1 MKPQQ
6 QSLQNECHLTAA
18 RLQTRRHFLGGCS
31 MALGAAALNSGMFD
45 PLANRV
51 RASETDEL
59 SQRVNHAKHVIY
71 LHMAGS
77 PPQHELFD
85 YKPTLEKHHL
95 QPCPDELVEGKT
107 FAFIKGKPK
116 LLGPVFPFKKY
127 GDCGMQLGAL
137 IPNIGEHADDLCLI
151 RSMHTDQFNHA
162 PAQLLLQTGNS
173 QFGSASMGAWA
184 TYGLGSENQNLP
196 SFMVM
201 VSGGKMPSA
210 GKSLWGSGYL
220 PSVFQGV
227 QCRSEGDPILY
238 VSNPKGMSRDVRR
251 DSLDALNALNRLE
264 YETFQDPET
273 LTRIEQ
279 YELAFRMQTAVPK
292 VMDISREPQHIL
304 DAYGAKPG
312 AASLANN
319 CLLARRLVEQG
330 VRFVQLFD
338 WGWDIHG
345 TAAYDDMHTQL
356 VAKCKEADQPI
367 GMLLT
372 DLKQRG
378 MLEDTLVIFGGE
390 FGRTPMVE
398 ARNGTMKFLGRDH
411 HPDCFSLWVAGGGF
425 RGGHVHGKTDEL
437 GFKVAED
444 GVDVKDFQA
453 TVLHALGLDPYR
465 LSFAS
470 QGLNQRLIGPANTPK
485 IIRELFA

>member
-1 MKPQQ
+1 MKP
-6 QSLQNECHLTAA
+6 NRLTPEQELGLASA
-18 RLQTRRHFLGGCS
+18 RVETRRHFLNNCS
-31 MALGAAALNSGMFD
+31 MALGAAAMSAGLSGAT
-45 PLANRV
+45 PAAASSSASKRWV
-51 RASETDEL
+51 RP
-59 SQRVNHAKHVIY
+59 AKQVIY

-85 YKPTLEKHHL
+85 YKPELEKYHL
-95 QPCPDELVEGKT
+95 QPCPDELIEGKN

-116 LLGPVFPFKKY
+116 LLGPVFPFRRY
-127 GDCGMQLGAL
+127 GESGMQLGEMMPKIHA
-137 IPNIGEHADDLCLI
+137 HADDLCLI
-151 RSMHTDQFNHA
+151 RSLHTDQFNHA

-173 QFGSASMGAWA
+173 QFGAASMGSWA
-184 TYGLGSENQNLP
+184 TYGLGSENENLP
-196 SFMVM
+196 GFMVM

-227 QCRSEGDPILY
+227 QCRGSGDPILY
-238 VSNPKGMSRDVRR
+238 VSNPDGMSRDVRR
-251 DSLDALNALNRLE
+251 QSLDALNELNRRE
-264 YETFQDPET
+264 HAVFNDAET

-279 YELAFRMQTAVPK
+279 YELAFRMQTAVPE
-292 VMDISREPQHIL
+292 VMDLSRESAQTL
-304 DAYGAKPG
+304 EDYGAKPG
-312 AASLANN
+312 VASLANN

-345 TAAYDDMHTQL
+345 TAAIDDMHTQF

-367 GMLLT
+367 AALLA

-378 MLEDTLVIFGGE
+378 LLDETLVIFGGE

-398 ARNGTMKFLGRDH
+398 ARNGTLKFLGRDH
-411 HPDCFSLWVAGGGF
+411 HPDCFSMWVAGGGF
-425 RGGHVHGKTDEL
+425 KGGHLHGSTDEL

-453 TVLHALGLDPYR
+453 TILHALGLDPYQ
-465 LSFAS
+465 LSFPS
-470 QGLNQRLIGPANTPK
+470 QGLNQRLIGPSNAPR
-485 IIRELFA
+485 IVHELFA